1 MSTKWADVNENW
13 IFMGYTDGAEE
24 LEIKLKN
31 STQMPYMDSNI
42 GKKGERLQI
51 ERITLKAECY
61 FTFHLLAMKH
71 IIM

>member
-1 MSTKWADVNENW
+1 
-13 IFMGYTDGAEE
+13 MGYTDGAEE

-51 ERITLKAECY
+51 ERITLKAE
-61 FTFHLLAMKH
+61 
-71 IIM
+71 